1 VRTQLDD
8 ANPDSVRV
16 PTKVS
21 TPGEQSEVRSPS
33 PLVDNEKRPARN
45 ELIWRLRPSQ
55 WQEVSASGYLKEFKN
70 CRTLNNPNLCQSFNH
85 SILLIMISAKPLW
98 AALYHR
104 VSFVF
109 SLGYNRAGVAPEK
122 SLDRMCWVNAELS
135 NY

>member
-1 VRTQLDD
+1 MARSERKRIPEGVQELQDF
-8 ANPDSVRV
+8 
-16 PTKVS
+16 
-21 TPGEQSEVRSPS
+21 EQSKS
-33 PLVDNEKRPARN
+33 
-45 ELIWRLRPSQ
+45 
-55 WQEVSASGYLKEFKN
+55 VSII
-70 CRTLNNPNLCQSFNH
+70 QSFNH